1 MELSLLEFACLILC
15 LLAII
20 KSANKPTLTILITN
34 SIVQRSILAI
44 SLVLFG
50 LWSAKAG
57 LFKGLDIHLLAL
69 TSVTLILGP
78 RLAILTATLT
88 LLLQLGF
95 GQLELSRFAS
105 TALTTAIAPILLS
118 YGIFLLAFHYLPR
131 HLFVYVF
138 VNAFLAAGITI
149 VFHIFLVT
157 AYVLYQGDFSV
168 NDVFDNYTILASLM
182 WFPEST
188 INGMLI
194 TVLIVYR
201 PHWVRTFYDKQYLD
215 K

>member
-1 MELSLLEFACLILC
+1 MDISLVEVVC
-15 LLAII
+15 LLLLLLAVL
-20 KSANKPTLTILITN
+20 KSANKATLSILINN
-34 SIVQRSILAI
+34 STVQHSVLLI

-57 LFKGLDIHLLAL
+57 LLAGLDVHLLAL
-69 TSVTLILGP
+69 TAVTLILGP
-78 RLAILTATLT
+78 RLAIISAFLA

-95 GQLELSRFAS
+95 GQLAFSQFAS
-105 TALTTAIAPILLS
+105 TALTSAVLPILLS
-118 YGIFLLAFHYLPR
+118 YGIFLLAFAHLPR

-149 VFHIFLVT
+149 VFQILLVT
-157 AYVLYQGDFSV
+157 AFTLWQGNYSSV
-168 NDVFDNYTILASLM
+168 EVFENYTLLASLM